1 MKDIIKKYISAI
13 ILLFVVVIVW
23 AGLAFFLDSKSSY
36 SEVNIEIYTNPM
48 NSTFSQEELDDVNKR
63 TLRTLPV
70 SPKEFINLSKS
81 IN

>member
-23 AGLAFFLDSKSSY
+23 AGLAFFLDSQSSY